1 MVASSPFSTAAPTTS
16 AAQTHPV
23 YDLWAPV
30 WRKLVHV
37 YEGSGG
43 FLDGTALVAHPREW
57 LDHSTQ
63 TLEAEREP
71 VLGADGSITYTTTG
85 RFRKVSTVNPNPSK
99 PSAKLLERR
108 KLARY
113 ENVAAPIV
121 NHKIDA
127 LFRVGPDRRIN
138 GGAGEQTHAWLDWTN
153 NVDGAGTSYTDFMR
167 DAWRFAAIFGHS
179 VIVADRNSLVDDP
192 QTKAEQGPLVL
203 RLYTALDLFDW
214 LTNGTGALTGVRLY
228 EVAPRTGFD
237 ESALS
242 AANRYRI
249 RTLTVDSF
257 TVTEESAKATRGTI
271 KAKDVKPVTEG
282 NHGFGVLPVV
292 ILYGKR
298 RALTPVIGDSIIG
311 DPQMHYDLYNLT
323 SEKRELL
330 RKQTFSVLNV
340 PLGTGDQATRLEDAQ
355 AMIGEST
362 GTTNVLFSSLPA
374 AYITADSANV
384 TVYQDECDK
393 LLRTIYRL
401 ANVPFESDSKDAEAE
416 GSLKIKRD
424 ELNAILA
431 GYADECERA
440 ETAIN
445 QLWFRGEYGE
455 QGWQKEWERV
465 QPEST
470 YPDTFDIRPF
480 EEMIQ
485 QAQAA
490 VGLDLGRSKTFRA
503 EHSKRLVSEF
513 LPGLPTDLADQINKE
528 IEALPDPE
536 QERKEERKARLAGMD
551 EAFGE
556 KPGESEDD
564 AA

>member
-1 MVASSPFSTAAPTTS
+1 MVASSAFTSAAPSTS
-16 AAQTHPV
+16 AAQAHPV

-43 FLDGTALVAHPREW
+43 FLDGTALIAHPREW
-57 LDHSTQ
+57 LDHSYV
-63 TLEAEREP
+63 TLVDETETAS
-71 VLGADGSITYTTTG
+71 DGTVTTTG
-85 RFRKVSTVNPNPSK
+85 RKRKVVTANPNPSK

-108 KLARY
+108 RLARY

-121 NHKIDA
+121 NHKIAA
-127 LFRVGPDRRIN
+127 LFRKGPDRRIK
-138 GGAGEQTHAWLDWTN
+138 GGVGDQVHPWLEWAE
-153 NVDGAGTSYTDFMR
+153 NVDGAGTTYTDFMR

-179 VIVADRNSLVDDP
+179 VIVMDRDSDVDNP
-192 QTKAEQGPLVL
+192 ETKAEQGQPVL
-203 RLYTALDLFDW
+203 RLYTALDMFDW
-214 LTNGTGALTGVRLY
+214 LTDGTGSLTGVRLY
-228 EVAPRTGFD
+228 EVAPRSGFE

-249 RTLTVDSF
+249 RTLTVDTF
-257 TVTEESAKATRGTI
+257 TVTEETAKATRGTI
-271 KAKDVKPVTEG
+271 KAKDVKEVTSG
-282 NHGFGVLPVV
+282 DHGFGVLPVV
-292 ILYGKR
+292 VLYGKR

-374 AYITADSANV
+374 AFIAADSANV

-424 ELNAILA
+424 EMNAVLA
-431 GYADECERA
+431 SYADELQRA
-440 ETAIN
+440 EEAIN
-445 QLWFRGEYGE
+445 ALYFRAEFGAKWE
-455 QGWQKEWERV
+455 KEWERV
-465 QPEST
+465 SPESK
-470 YPDTFDIRPF
+470 YPEKFDLRPF
-480 EEMIQ
+480 DEMLQ

-503 EHSKRLVSEF
+503 EHSKRLVPEF
-513 LPGLPTDLADQINKE
+513 LPGLPADVADQINKE
-528 IEALPDPE
+528 IDALPDPE
-536 QERKEERKARLAGMD
+536 LERKQEREARLAGMD
-551 EAFGE
+551 DAFAA
-556 KPGESEDD
+556 KPGEDEQEP